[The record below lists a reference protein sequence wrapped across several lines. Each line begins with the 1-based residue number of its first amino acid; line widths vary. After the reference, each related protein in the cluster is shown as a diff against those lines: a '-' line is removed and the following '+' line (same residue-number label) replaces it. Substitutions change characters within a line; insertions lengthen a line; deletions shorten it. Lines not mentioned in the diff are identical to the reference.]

1 MQDLVA
7 FEHHRLECDA
17 WFRSTANPVLI
28 ARAEWL
34 VETGQA
40 VRGTSPPPAMLR
52 DDAVTMIQRSD
63 PASRAARLLAGCRG
77 KHERAHK
84 ALEMLLTETNAAS
97 GYLFL
102 RHEDGLELVA
112 PVHGQE
118 PPEALVSAL
127 EACVALNAS
136 EVTVPDVQVRVGDDE
151 YVLRWHP
158 VVLAT
163 ERGSGEQIA
172 GAVALVEGADPYRGP
187 TEPLTRALARALFDA
202 GDVTSH
208 ELRSR

>member
-1 MQDLVA
+1 
-7 FEHHRLECDA
+7 
-17 WFRSTANPVLI
+17 
-28 ARAEWL
+28 
-34 VETGQA
+34 
-40 VRGTSPPPAMLR
+40 
-52 DDAVTMIQRSD
+52 
-63 PASRAARLLAGCRG
+63 
-77 KHERAHK
+77 
-84 ALEMLLTETNAAS
+84 MLLTETNAAS